1 DLAGIESQLNKLR
14 QGTTRIIDSYSEGL
28 IDKQEFEPRIKR
40 LRERIEK
47 LEGQARELS
56 DQAKLQSE
64 LDLIMG
70 RLEDFTWRVKDG
82 LDQADW
88 NSRRDIIR
96 ALVKRVD
103 VEKGRV
109 NVVFRVDQLPFES
122 SPARGS
128 LQHCRRRTFLVDCQ
142 SFAPLRSSSR
152 CDLNSVRS
160 RTHRVR
166 VRAKALTSSSSRS
179 KTAVKGRAASPCLRS
194 P

>member
-1 DLAGIESQLNKLR
+1 MRGLLENPHRLAEEYHRRLQPQAQAKNHDLAGIESQLNKLR

-64 LDLIMG
+64 LHLIIG
-70 RLEDFTWRVKDG
+70 RLEDFTSRVKDG

-109 NVVFRVDQLPFES
+109 NVVFRVDQRPFES

-128 LQHCRRRTFLVDCQ
+128 LQHCRRRKDVK
-142 SFAPLRSSSR
+142 
-152 CDLNSVRS
+152 
-160 RTHRVR
+160 
-166 VRAKALTSSSSRS
+166 AKQHW
-179 KTAVKGRAASPCLRS
+179 CLLK
-194 P
+194 